1 LAQSSIS
8 NLHSILFAQQVSQD
22 KWTAK
27 VYPNPSVRHSNIELT
42 GEFDEYMHV
51 NIVDETG
58 KRVYVN
64 NTLNDRIHAINL
76 STIPKG
82 VYTIQIMS
90 TNVYKNRCLFYNK
103 SSLQTKIQSGL

>member
-1 LAQSSIS
+1 
-8 NLHSILFAQQVSQD
+8 
-22 KWTAK
+22 
-27 VYPNPSVRHSNIELT
+27 
-42 GEFDEYMHV
+42 V